1 MVSDHFA
8 PLQTQYPH
16 LNFRC
21 FVWEAERSSNDR
33 TANKSASV
41 RTSTSAELNGG
52 SGINRVP
59 VLLQNAI

>member
-8 PLQTQYPH
+8 PLQTQYPY

-21 FVWEAERSSNDR
+21 FVWETKWNSNDR
-33 TANKSASV
+33 NANKSASV

-52 SGINRVP
+52 P
-59 VLLQNAI
+59 V